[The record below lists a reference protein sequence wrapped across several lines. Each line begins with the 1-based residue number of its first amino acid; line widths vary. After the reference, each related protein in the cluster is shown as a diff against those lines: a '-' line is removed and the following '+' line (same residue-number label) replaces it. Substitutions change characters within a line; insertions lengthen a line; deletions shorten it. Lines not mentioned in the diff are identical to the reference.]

1 MINVSVKIKYLSENA
16 VTPEY
21 ATDGSVG
28 MDLAAAIDSPLLIKS
43 GERALVPTGIAL
55 QIPEGYG
62 GFIFARSGLAIK
74 KGISL
79 CNGVGVIDTDYTGE
93 IKVAMQNSS
102 AQDYIINPGDRIAQL
117 VFMSVQR
124 ANLVKVEK
132 LDETERGSN
141 GFGSTG
147 K

>member
-1 MINVSVKIKYLSENA
+1 MVNVSVKIKYLSENA
-16 VTPEY
+16 VMPEY

-28 MDLAAAIDSPLLIKS
+28 MDLAAAIDSPILIKS

-124 ANLVKVEK
+124 TNLVKVEK

>member
-1 MINVSVKIKYLSENA
+1 MVNVSVKIKYLSENA

-43 GERALVPTGIAL
+43 GERALVPIGIAL

>member
-1 MINVSVKIKYLSENA
+1 MVNVSVKIKYLSENA

>member
-1 MINVSVKIKYLSENA
+1 MVNVSVKIKYLSENA
-16 VTPEY
+16 VMPEY

-124 ANLVKVEK
+124 TNLVKVEK

>member
-21 ATDGSVG
+21 TTDGSVG

-124 ANLVKVEK
+124 TNLVKVEK